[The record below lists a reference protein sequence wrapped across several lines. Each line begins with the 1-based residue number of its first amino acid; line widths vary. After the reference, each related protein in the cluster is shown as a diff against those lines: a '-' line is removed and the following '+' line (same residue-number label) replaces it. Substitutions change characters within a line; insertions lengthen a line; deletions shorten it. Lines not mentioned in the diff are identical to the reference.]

1 MKKFV
6 ILFVLMGFLFSTKA
20 QNAIYQV
27 KSAKITYRYEVE
39 NAVTD
44 YTLIFSDYGKKAAMD
59 FDIKVEG
66 VTEKSR
72 TISTPEFMYLINYNQ
87 KQATKIPVG
96 MINESDVEEDE
107 DQLDIN
113 QLAAEIK
120 EKGGIKIGSETVTGK
135 QCDIYEFSAQAGQ
148 TGKFW
153 IWNGL
158 LMKADFVEEGHHA
171 FIEVV
176 DIKIDI
182 KIEESEFEIPAGFN
196 VTDMS
201 DAMKQM
207 QQMQQMYGTPEDE

>member
-72 TISTPEFMYLINYNQ
+72 TISTHEFMYLINYNQ

-135 QCDIYEFSAQAGQ
+135 QCE
-148 TGKFW
+148 
-153 IWNGL
+153 L
-158 LMKADFVEEGHHA
+158 
-171 FIEVV
+171 
-176 DIKIDI
+176 
-182 KIEESEFEIPAGFN
+182 
-196 VTDMS
+196 
-201 DAMKQM
+201 
-207 QQMQQMYGTPEDE
+207 